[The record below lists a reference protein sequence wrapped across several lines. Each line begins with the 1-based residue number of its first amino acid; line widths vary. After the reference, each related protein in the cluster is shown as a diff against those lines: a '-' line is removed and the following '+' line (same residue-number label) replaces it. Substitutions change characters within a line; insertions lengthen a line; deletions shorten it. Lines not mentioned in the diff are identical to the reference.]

1 MIECT
6 NIPQLT
12 EKINAAMGFPVVSN
26 NSL

>member
-26 NSL
+26 